1 MTHRRKHTP
10 VLERSL
16 QCGRK
21 GVVSDM
27 AWIMNKLCLK
37 TSSAKKQNSLPLPFV
52 MDGRRKTI

>member
-37 TSSAKKQNSLPLPFV
+37 TSSAKKT
-52 MDGRRKTI
+52 K